1 LRVTF
6 PTGMQRHFVE
16 YTKLRS
22 RLSWREFRSAV
33 GIGNHRNYRYE
44 VTSLPFEVF
53 ERALKVGRVTKARAK
68 RFRYRVIKV
77 GAENL
82 IQLPQSKDLAELV
95 GICVGDGHLRPCV
108 MSVFGDKFRDTV
120 YLQDHVLP
128 LVQRVLRV
136 RAKVNRARPDENFVV
151 LYSASASR
159 SLHAAG
165 LPFGDKIKNRARIP
179 EWVFKKKTF
188 LRACLRGLLDTD
200 GCIYGFRRKSRGSGS
215 KAIISFEFGSGSFLA
230 ADVETALRQLGY
242 LPRMM
247 PHRNECRLA
256 YNKDIVRFMNEIR
269 PANEKHRKNF
279 LRWHGPVV

>member
-1 LRVTF
+1 
-6 PTGMQRHFVE
+6 MQRDFIE

-22 RLSWREFRSAV
+22 GLSWREFRSAV

-53 ERALKVGRVTKARAK
+53 RRVLKVAVVTEARAR
-68 RFRYRVIKV
+68 RFQYRVIKV
-77 GAENL
+77 GSENL

-95 GICVGDGHLRPCV
+95 GICLGDGHLRPYV

-120 YLQDHVLP
+120 YLRDHVLP
-128 LVQRVLRV
+128 LMHKVLRI
-136 RAKVNRARPDENFVV
+136 RPKLNTARPDENFLV
-151 LYSASASR
+151 LCSASVSR

-165 LPFGDKIKNRARIP
+165 LPFGDKIKNCARIP
-179 EWVFKKKTF
+179 VWVLKKKTY
-188 LRACLRGLLDTD
+188 LRTCVRGLFDTD
-200 GCIYGFRRKSRGSGS
+200 GCIYGFRRKPSGSGS

-230 ADVETALRQLGY
+230 IDTETALRQLGY
-242 LPRMM
+242 SPRMM

-256 YNKDIVRFMNEIR
+256 YNKDIVRFMNEIK
-269 PANEKHRKNF
+269 PANEKHWQNF

>member
-1 LRVTF
+1 MRVTF
-6 PTGMQRHFVE
+6 PTGKQRHFVE

-22 RLSWREFRSAV
+22 GLSWREFRSAV

-44 VTSLPFEVF
+44 ITSLPFEVF
-53 ERALKVGRVTKARAK
+53 RKALKVGMVTEGRAK

-82 IQLPQSKDLAELV
+82 VQLPQSKDLAELV
-95 GICVGDGHLRPCV
+95 GICLGDGHLRPYV

-120 YLQDHVLP
+120 YLRDHVLP

-136 RAKVNRARPDENFVV
+136 RAKVNTARLDENFVV
-151 LYSASASR
+151 VYSASASR

-165 LPFGDKIKNRARIP
+165 LPFGDKIKNYARIP
-179 EWVFKKKTF
+179 EWIFKKKTF
-188 LRACLRGLLDTD
+188 LRACVRGLFDTD
-200 GCIYGFRRKSRGSGS
+200 GCVYGFKRKSGGSAS
-215 KAIISFEFGSGSFLA
+215 KAIISFEFGLGSFLA
-230 ADVETALRQLGY
+230 ADVETALMQLGY

-256 YNKDIVRFMNEIR
+256 YNRDIVRFMNEIR
-269 PANEKHRKNF
+269 PANEKHQENF